1 MFVKYYE
8 SFINYKIEKNTWVT
22 SIIEDKNDDYYL
34 IMETENG
41 ETLRIIRQ
49 DIIKIS
55 PFEVD

>member
-8 SFINYKIEKNTWVT
+8 SFINYKIEKNTLVT

-41 ETLRIIRQ
+41 ETLRIIKQ

>member
-8 SFINYKIEKNTWVT
+8 SFTNYKIEKNAWVT

-41 ETLRIIRQ
+41 ETLRIIKQ